1 MKISKNHSS
10 QFSNGSVVS
19 GEKIFSGIFLPFKTI
34 SAILDVRSEQNEEYL
49 YLWHHLVQEA
59 LVHEKI
65 TECFGKLFFILGKHL
80 STSHSKQGLTYTSL
94 LKGQVI
100 RPPCPLNT
108 LPFYN

>member
-1 MKISKNHSS
+1 MAQWFLVRRFS
-10 QFSNGSVVS
+10 QV
-19 GEKIFSGIFLPFKTI
+19 IFYHLKLLFPI

-65 TECFGKLFFILGKHL
+65 TECFGKLFFILGKNL

-108 LPFYN
+108 LAFDN

>member
-1 MKISKNHSS
+1 
-10 QFSNGSVVS
+10 
-19 GEKIFSGIFLPFKTI
+19 
-34 SAILDVRSEQNEEYL
+34 LDVRSEQNEEYL

-65 TECFGKLFFILGKHL
+65 TECFGKLFFILGKNL

-108 LPFYN
+108 LAFYN